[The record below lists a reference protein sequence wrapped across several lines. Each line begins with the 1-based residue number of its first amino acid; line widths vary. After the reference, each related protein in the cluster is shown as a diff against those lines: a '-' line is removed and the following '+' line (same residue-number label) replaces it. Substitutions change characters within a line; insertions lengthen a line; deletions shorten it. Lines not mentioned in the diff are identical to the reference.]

1 MPRPELLE
9 ERVVGGHDLAAVE
22 SRLLRPAGGFREAL
36 DELFN
41 LRAGHRVAAVLV
53 VHGGQA
59 GRRPARLER
68 EIEVAVRADVV
79 ELLDHDRAVLVAGIG
94 DPAKV
99 RDHAVVAVAEVAPGK
114 HRGAVDRHRF
124 DHDHR
129 GPAQGPLDVVA
140 EVAFGGEALGA
151 HVGGMGAEVQA
162 MLERDR
168 AHLDGAEEVREGRCR
183 GHAAFVLAAGDVAAG
198 SGGAHGAPGPCSLGF
213 AGQRTAIAP
222 ARGGRGPGGSRHV
235 REESGNGACGDVR
248 EAQDVRRGRLNLR
261 PAHRARQAIASP
273 C

>member
-1 MPRPELLE
+1 MPGPELLD

-22 SRLLRPAGGFREAL
+22 SRLLRPERGLREGL

-41 LRAGHRVAAVLV
+41 LRAGHRVAAVLI

-79 ELLDHDRAVLVAGIG
+79 ELLDHHRAVLVAGIG

-129 GPAQGPLDVVA
+129 RPAQGPLDVVA

-162 MLERDR
+162 MLERYR
-168 AHLDGAEEVREGRCR
+168 AHLEGAEEVREGRCR
-183 GHAAFVLAAGDVAAG
+183 GHVAFVLAPADVAAG
-198 SGGAHGAPGPCSLGF
+198 SGGAHGAPGPWPLGF
-213 AGQRTAIAP
+213 AGRRTAIAP
-222 ARGGRGPGGSRHV
+222 ARGGDSAGWSRHV
-235 REESGNGACGDVR
+235 REESGNGACGDGR
-248 EAQDVRRGRLNLR
+248 DAQDAGCGRLSSR